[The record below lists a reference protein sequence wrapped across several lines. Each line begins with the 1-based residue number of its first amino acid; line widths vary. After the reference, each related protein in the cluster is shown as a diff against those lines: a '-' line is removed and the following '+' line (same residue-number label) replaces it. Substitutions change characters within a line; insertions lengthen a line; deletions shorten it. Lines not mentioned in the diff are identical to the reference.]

1 MEQMTGLKL
10 FMILLGC
17 KPKGRYTEQH
27 DLFFAVGTSVA
38 DLKMD
43 IADFWP
49 EADGKIHI
57 DAWRE
62 VTKVDGYSLKIIP
75 NREIHQS
82 DSHSLFFVN
91 LGGYKKGEFDELHYK
106 MLIVAQTLAEA
117 SQRAKETTFYKHM
130 GFEGA
135 VSHIDDK
142 YGVDIDDAFNV
153 EDVLSP
159 AIKSQFHIDIVAD
172 NDAPEDVLHLGY
184 LPLSK
189 V

>member
-62 VTKVDGYSLKIIP
+62 VTK
-75 NREIHQS
+75 